1 MLRQLF
7 QLKRLL
13 ALAVALTALVTVS
26 PTASAAIIQ
35 KTSFGIS
42 GAFNIPSGSHLG
54 NTDAISIGNGGAII
68 VTAADTFDLAGIVNW
83 GQMGTLK
90 NIPSL
95 TAFTPIMSYL
105 TLSSGVSLDLNELH
119 IVSRTGPTPGFLNL
133 FGRGILHAPG
143 FEATEALFSWAGT
156 TTDNLSFTFS
166 VHTSA
171 VPEPLPVALLGL
183 GLLAVVWMRRR
194 EITSRI

>member
-7 QLKRLL
+7 QLKRLFAMAA
-13 ALAVALTALVTVS
+13 ALAALVTVS
-26 PTASAAIIQ
+26 VPASAAVIQ
-35 KTSFGIS
+35 QTSFGIS

-54 NTDAISIGNGGAII
+54 NTDAITIGNGGTII

-83 GQMGTLK
+83 GQLGTLK

-95 TAFTPIMSYL
+95 TAFTPIASYL
-105 TLSSGVSLDLNELH
+105 TLSSGVSLDLNELN

-143 FEATEALFSWAGT
+143 FDATEALFSWSGT
-156 TTDNLSFTFS
+156 TTDNMSFTFS

-194 EITSRI
+194 EIAARL

>member
-13 ALAVALTALVTVS
+13 TWAAAVAALVTVS
-26 PTASAAIIQ
+26 LPAAAAVIQ
-35 KTSFGIS
+35 QTSFGIS
-42 GAFNIPSGSHLG
+42 GAFHIPSGSHLG
-54 NTDAISIGNGGAII
+54 NTDAISIANGGAII

-95 TAFTPIMSYL
+95 TAFTPIAGYL
-105 TLSSGVSLDLNELH
+105 TLSSGVSLDLNELN

-143 FEATEALFSWAGT
+143 FDATEALFSWAGT
-156 TTDNLSFTFS
+156 TTDNMSFTFS

-183 GLLAVVWMRRR
+183 GVFALAWMRRR
-194 EITSRI
+194 ETMAHL